1 MNLRKDLNDTNDL
14 VQYFNYEIFFLAQTL
29 ENKKKMYIIVENSRL
44 QKLEFLL
51 FNNFIF
57 IEGIIFSIIHLSV
70 QLISKL

>member
-1 MNLRKDLNDTNDL
+1 
-14 VQYFNYEIFFLAQTL
+14 
-29 ENKKKMYIIVENSRL
+29 MYIIVENSRL